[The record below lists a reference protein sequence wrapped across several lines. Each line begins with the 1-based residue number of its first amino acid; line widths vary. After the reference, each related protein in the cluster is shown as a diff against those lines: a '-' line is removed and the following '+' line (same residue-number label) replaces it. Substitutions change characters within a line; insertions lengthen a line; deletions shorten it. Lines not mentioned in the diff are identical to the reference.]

1 MIKLLSIPFMMLL
14 LGIVSVHH
22 TFFKTSVEKTNIL
35 VKNTTNKPMA
45 KIIKINEIKR
55 DISSEKPVSFDN
67 INTYKVITHNAPIPG
82 PLFLAIKLNQINKVK
97 ELVEKGHNIFE
108 LNEKRQN
115 ALMVAVENGHRE
127 IFDFLVSQNFD
138 LDHQDIYGMTALMYA
153 AEKNESKM
161 LKVMLKKEH
170 DITILSAKEKSTFD
184 YAKEK
189 HASAS
194 LKLLQKIDAPCN
206 TSCEL

>member
-1 MIKLLSIPFMMLL
+1 MTKFFLVPVLMLVCGLGSVQQYLLNDHITIKPVALKKKE
-14 LGIVSVHH
+14 IV
-22 TFFKTSVEKTNIL
+22 T
-35 VKNTTNKPMA
+35 
-45 KIIKINEIKR
+45 IKR
-55 DISSEKPVSFDN
+55 EISNEKPVSFDN
-67 INTYKVITHNAPIPG
+67 INTYKVITNNAPIPG
-82 PLFLAIKLNQINKVK
+82 PLFLAIKLNQLTKVK

-115 ALMVAVENGHRE
+115 ALMIAVEMGHDD
-127 IFDFLVSQNFD
+127 IFQYLMSQNFD

-161 LKVMLKKEH
+161 LKIMLKKEH
-170 DITILSAKEKSTFD
+170 DITILSAKEKSTLD
-184 YAKEK
+184 YAKEM

>member
-1 MIKLLSIPFMMLL
+1 MTKFFLFPVLMLVC
-14 LGIVSVHH
+14 GFGSVHH
-22 TFFKTSVEKTNIL
+22 YLLNDHITI
-35 VKNTTNKPMA
+35 KPVA
-45 KIIKINEIKR
+45 LKKKEAVVIKR
-55 DISSEKPVSFDN
+55 EISSEKPVSFDN
-67 INTYKVITHNAPIPG
+67 INTYKVITNNAPIPG
-82 PLFLAIKLNQINKVK
+82 PLFLAIKLNQLTKVK

-115 ALMVAVENGHRE
+115 ALMIAVELGHDD
-127 IFDFLVSQNFD
+127 IFHYLMSQNFD

-161 LKVMLKKEH
+161 LKIMLKKEH
-170 DITILSAKEKSTFD
+170 DITILSAKEKSTLD
-184 YAKEK
+184 YAKEM